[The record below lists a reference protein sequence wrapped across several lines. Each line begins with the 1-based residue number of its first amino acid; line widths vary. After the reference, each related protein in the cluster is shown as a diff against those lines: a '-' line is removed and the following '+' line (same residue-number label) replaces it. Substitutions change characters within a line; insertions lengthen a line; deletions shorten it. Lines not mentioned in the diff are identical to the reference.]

1 MPSEPFMR
9 AIFAALSVAAIL
21 TGMMPARAEKQIFII
36 ANNAD
41 GYGIDR
47 CLAEGA
53 SCGTAAAGAY
63 CRSHAFNQAV
73 SFRKVDRD
81 DMTGAIPATDG
92 AGCRGAH
99 CDAFVAIE
107 CNR

>member
-1 MPSEPFMR
+1 MSGERFMR
-9 AIFAALSVAAIL
+9 AILTVLSVAVVVACI
-21 TGMMPARAEKQIFII
+21 TPALAEKQIFIV

-63 CRSHAFNQAV
+63 CRSHAFSQAV

-81 DMTGAIPATDG
+81 DTTGAIPVTDG

>member
-1 MPSEPFMR
+1 MR

-21 TGMMPARAEKQIFII
+21 TAITPAQAEKHIFII

-63 CRSHAFNQAV
+63 CRSHEFSQAV
-73 SFRKVDRD
+73 SFRKVDHD
-81 DMTGAIPATDG
+81 DTTGAVSTTGG
-92 AGCRGAH
+92 AGCQGAR
-99 CDAFVAIE
+99 CEAFVAIE
-107 CNR
+107 CGR

>member
-1 MPSEPFMR
+1 MTSEPFMR
-9 AIFAALSVAAIL
+9 AIFAALSVAVIL
-21 TGMMPARAEKQIFII
+21 AGMTSAQAERQIFII
-36 ANNAD
+36 ANNSD

-47 CLAEGA
+47 CLADGA

-63 CRSHAFNQAV
+63 CRSHEFNQAV

-81 DMTGAIPATDG
+81 DVTGAIPTTG
-92 AGCRGAH
+92 GSGCRGAR
-99 CDAFVAIE
+99 CDALVAIE

>member
-1 MPSEPFMR
+1 MR
-9 AIFAALSVAAIL
+9 AILAVLCVAAIL
-21 TGMMPARAEKQIFII
+21 AGMTPAQAERHIFII

-47 CLAEGA
+47 CLADGA

-63 CRSHAFNQAV
+63 CRSHEFSQAV

-81 DMTGAIPATDG
+81 DITGAIPTTG
-92 AGCRGAH
+92 GTGCRGAT

>member
-21 TGMMPARAEKQIFII
+21 TAITPALAEKHIFII

-47 CLAEGA
+47 CLADGA

-63 CRSHAFNQAV
+63 CRSHEFNQAV
-73 SFRKVDRD
+73 SFRKVDRND
-81 DMTGAIPATDG
+81 ITSALPTTEASGCGGA
-92 AGCRGAH
+92 R
-99 CDAFVAIE
+99 CDALVAIE

>member
-1 MPSEPFMR
+1 MR
-9 AIFAALSVAAIL
+9 AILAVCSVAAML
-21 TGMMPARAEKQIFII
+21 AGMTPAQAERHIFII

-47 CLAEGA
+47 CLADGA

-63 CRSHAFNQAV
+63 CRSHAFDQAV

-81 DMTGAIPATDG
+81 DITGAVPRADG
-92 AGCRGAH
+92 STCRGAL
-99 CDAFVAIE
+99 CDEFVAIE